1 MSYDINGGDV
11 NAPNFDHREKLKDTI
26 TQMLG
31 AGAVEVELTDG
42 QLEIAIDN
50 AVANYRAWSAAS
62 KEEAF
67 LHLKF
72 YDSQS
77 VYVLPTEV
85 EIVKRIY
92 RYGNGYLSSGSG
104 NSVDP
109 FSLAYTN
116 TYLLNS
122 ARNAGGYDLTTYDFS
137 FQFQELVGRMF
148 GREIIFQFNSVTK
161 KLTLDRDIKGNEE
174 TLLHVYHNIPEP
186 MLFQR
191 QQSYPW
197 LRDWAL
203 SEAMIMLG
211 RNRAKFATLPGPQ
224 GTFSMDGDTLRN
236 EGLQL
241 QAELKERLSKY
252 QDGGE
257 PLGMI
262 IG

>member
-1 MSYDINGGDV
+1 MAYDYMGGDPD
-11 NAPNFDHREKLKDTI
+11 APNFDHRDKLKDVI

-31 AGAVEVELTDG
+31 AGAVEVEITDG

-50 AVANYRAWSAAS
+50 AVANYRNWSSAS

-67 LHLKF
+67 LQLKF
-72 YDSQS
+72 YDSNS
-77 VYVLPTEV
+77 VYILPTEV

-92 RYGNGYLSSGSG
+92 RYGNGYLSSGTG

-116 TYLLNS
+116 TYLLAA
-122 ARNAGGYDLTTYDFS
+122 ARGAGGYDLTTYDFS

-148 GREIIFQFNSVTK
+148 GREIIFQFNQVSK
-161 KLTLDRDIKGNEE
+161 KLTIDRDLRGQEDV
-174 TLLHVYHNIPEP
+174 LLHVYQNIPEP
-186 MLFQR
+186 MLFAR
-191 QQSYPW
+191 QQTYPW

-211 RNRAKFATLPGPQ
+211 RNRSKFNALPGAQ
-224 GTFSMDGDTLRN
+224 GTFSMDGDALRAEGAQLQETLR
-236 EGLQL
+236 
-241 QAELKERLSKY
+241 ERLRRY
-252 QDGGE
+252 DDGAE